1 MCSFSA
7 LFAIVFKASFAIT
20 PVTLD
25 MDLFRRMKFEVLIVH
40 FGQSLIVTT
49 QLKLTCSKLTIE
61 IVEKGVKYLQS

>member
-20 PVTLD
+20 PVTLG
-25 MDLFRRMKFEVLIVH
+25 MDFFRRMKFEVLIVH

-49 QLKLTCSKLTIE
+49 QLKFTCSKLTIE
-61 IVEKGVKYLQS
+61 IVEKGVKYVQS